1 MAFLII
7 DNDQNFA
14 DTLAANLLKE
24 FGGEVHIKENASE
37 AIALLELLDDFQFI
51 IGIHSNKDE
60 NLADKILSFVH
71 SSELE
76 RKPEL
81 IFLGGAPKALPA
93 HPILLLPITTKVTEL
108 IQLLKTQ
115 KSYQSNLEKVEKS
128 SHQEYAGVPLR
139 LFYYV
144 SAAPDDLYL
153 KIKKDGEPH
162 MVKRYS
168 KKDALEIAELESF
181 SNKGVRFFYVEKEK
195 LKYFFEVFDKRLTE
209 LAQSAPDQFMSES
222 DLENYAFHSLNKM
235 GISESS
241 LMVAQSASKEVA
253 KKLDSEQQFQKAI
266 KEIAKSKKLGLKQLN
281 SKMIALISY
290 FITKGSEL
298 DTTQIRSNMVMASI
312 LQDSKLS
319 NEYAG
324 IRSIGE
330 LQAQYLPDD
339 DNILIDKHAALAAE
353 HLDKF
358 PSISSE
364 VVKIVRHHHGSNEG
378 KGFSTDLSLIK
389 SIQSLVFILA
399 EEISFAIIKRERAS
413 INLGEILEGISRK
426 YDHHE
431 KLDELI
437 EQFKE
442 NL

>member
-51 IGIHSNKDE
+51 INTHSSKDE
-60 NLADKILSFVH
+60 NIADK
-71 SSELE
+71 
-76 RKPEL
+76 
-81 IFLGGAPKALPA
+81 
-93 HPILLLPITTKVTEL
+93 
-108 IQLLKTQ
+108 LLKF
-115 KSYQSNLEKVEKS
+115 L
-128 SHQEYAGVPLR
+128 
-139 LFYYV
+139 
-144 SAAPDDLYL
+144 
-153 KIKKDGEPH
+153 
-162 MVKRYS
+162 
-168 KKDALEIAELESF
+168 
-181 SNKGVRFFYVEKEK
+181 
-195 LKYFFEVFDKRLTE
+195 
-209 LAQSAPDQFMSES
+209 
-222 DLENYAFHSLNKM
+222 
-235 GISESS
+235 
-241 LMVAQSASKEVA
+241 QSASKEVA

-266 KEIAKSKKLGLKQLN
+266 KEIAKSKNLGIKQLN

-298 DTTQIRSNMVMASI
+298 DTTQIRSNIVMASI
-312 LQDSKLS
+312 LHDSKLS

-330 LQAQYLPDD
+330 LQAQYLPDK
-339 DNILIDKHAALAAE
+339 DNILIDKHATLAAE

-399 EEISFAIIKRERAS
+399 EEISFAIIKRERVS
-413 INLGEILEGISRK
+413 INLGEILDGISRK

-431 KLDELI
+431 KLDELM